1 MSDAN
6 PYDDL
11 LMDHIKNVRNYSVL
25 DDASHTA
32 TGENPLCGDE
42 MNLYLKIERDRIRKI
57 AFQCTCCGISMA
69 SASIMT
75 EIIKGMS
82 AADARTLLR
91 TFAAMLSD
99 HTTAPPDTIA
109 REQRAILDTVR
120 KFPSRNRC
128 AVLPWATL
136 DGALDNSQTVISV
149 R

>member
-32 TGENPLCGDE
+32 AGANPLCGDE
-42 MNLYLKIERDRIRKI
+42 MNVYLKVEQDYIRKI

-75 EIIKGMS
+75 EMIKGMRG
-82 AADARTLLR
+82 AAARTLLR
-91 TFAAMLSD
+91 AFAAMLSD
-99 HTTAPPDTIA
+99 HTAAPPDSIA

-120 KFPSRNRC
+120 KFPSRHRC

-136 DGALDNSQTVISV
+136 EGALDNAQTVVSV